1 MPRRQTD
8 RRTRTAGQARRER
21 AASTHNEKTRHAGR
35 LHGSTVTTITCQ
47 VPRRAKCQGEPSA
60 KAPDRSATTRRK
72 HAGISDGPTRTPRT
86 HEDSHDSQDTS
97 AKCQGVPSARACQVP
112 RRRAGKC
119 KGPRARV
126 QRPLGNGVGMGC
138 GRGRTRAAVSE
149 RSCAAAWHRGH
160 LETAVAMAGAGT
172 S

>member
-1 MPRRQTD
+1 MVQAKHKDSRTSTARTRSEHTQREDETRRQTP
-8 RRTRTAGQARRER
+8 REY
-21 AASTHNEKTRHAGR
+21 AA
-35 LHGSTVTTITCQ
+35 VTTNKCQ

-72 HAGISDGPTRTPRT
+72 HTGISGGPTRTPRT
-86 HEDSHDSQDTS
+86 HEDSHDSPDTC

-119 KGPRARV
+119 KGSRARV

-149 RSCAAAWHRGH
+149 RTWAATRRRGH
-160 LETAVAMAGAGT
+160 QETAASSMAGAGKP
-172 S
+172 